1 MSRNRVFK
9 LSAITSLIIGATSAH
24 AALYSIEVVSS
35 SENENFGSAISESTG
50 VTNCFAEACAS
61 SSSNPIVASRGRI
74 GEAGQ
79 WINDEMDFL
88 FDNRFRFVDQTSNR
102 DEYRKYCDYNLRYNT
117 CEAWADRFFH
127 GTNGSGGAQ
136 RVLNSFT
143 WSTPFSADNNN
154 TKAFLTSGSLISEVS
169 GNISGTNEIV
179 VNNFDGTTAIGNSSS
194 GYLHSGSS
202 NYARQYKSR
211 GFYGSTVL
219 EPIVTSQPLDTMGV
233 TRAFDSFAYDNQDG
247 SGEKKYVVGSSA
259 FSIFGTKSD
268 CETVSDP
275 HTRSQCQNL
284 RFNNQA
290 VMWDVTDPASVSVTK
305 VTDTSSGTQ
314 SSQASVR
321 AAVINK
327 VSGSTLEDK
336 PVLVGFYNRK
346 NSSDM
351 LPEAAI
357 FEPKFEDS
365 LNPQKITGWSTK
377 DIDGTTLNPDG
388 YIYHS
393 SIATDINQNMLVIG
407 STKRGNYD
415 YKRSRTDV
423 PVEEGSLNNRLWLA
437 NASSANPTATYL
449 TGGIFFAGSG
459 GDMRAVNDF
468 NEIVGR
474 IDAENVREVDG
485 KLRRKRAFIYPYNV
499 GSIAGNRGSI
509 FQNKAWWLDDLT
521 NDGSVSGH
529 NNQFRII
536 DANDINNAGIISASA
551 MMCAGGYKTTSHN
564 ASCSG
569 TEKLVSIKL
578 TPINGA
584 TASNI
589 QQRTADKDPVE
600 RKGAGLGI
608 LLLGVLS
615 LISFRRK

>member
-9 LSAITSLIIGATSAH
+9 LSALTSLIIGATSAH
-24 AALYSIEVVSS
+24 AALYNIEVVSS

-50 VTNCFAEACAS
+50 VTNCFAEACVS
-61 SSSNPIVASRGRI
+61 NSSNPIVASRGRI

-88 FDNRFRFVDQTSNR
+88 FDNRFRFVDQTGNR
-102 DEYRKYCDYNLRYNT
+102 DEYRRYCDYNLRYNT
-117 CEAWADRFFH
+117 CDAWADRFFY

-154 TKAFLTSGSLISEVS
+154 TKAFLSSGSLISEVS
-169 GNISGTNEIV
+169 GNISGTNEVV
-179 VNNFDGTTAIGNSSS
+179 VNSFDGATAIGNSSS
-194 GYLHSGSS
+194 GYLHTGSS

-233 TRAFDSFAYDNQDG
+233 TRAFDSFEYNG
-247 SGEKKYVVGSSA
+247 KTYVVGSSA
-259 FSIFGTKSD
+259 FSIYGDESD
-268 CETVSDP
+268 CKTVSDP

-290 VMWDVTDPASVSVTK
+290 VMWDVTNTASVSVTK

-321 AAVINK
+321 AA
-327 VSGSTLEDK
+327 TLNPNNSNE
-336 PVLVGFYNRK
+336 PVLVGYYNRK

-357 FEPKFEDS
+357 FLPTFDS
-365 LNPQKITGWSTK
+365 GEIDGWTTK
-377 DIDGTTLNPDG
+377 AISGTTLNPDG

-393 SIATDINQNMLVIG
+393 SVATDINQNMLVIG

-437 NASSANPTATYL
+437 NASASNPTATYL

-569 TEKLVSIKL
+569 TEKLVSVKL
-578 TPINGA
+578 TPVNGA

-589 QQRTADKDPVE
+589 QQRSADKDPVE

>member
-24 AALYSIEVVSS
+24 AALYNIEVVSS
-35 SENENFGSAISESTG
+35 SENENFGSAVSESTG

-61 SSSNPIVASRGRI
+61 SSSNPVVASRGRI

-88 FDNRFRFVDQTSNR
+88 FDNRFRFVDQKGNR

-233 TRAFDSFAYDNQDG
+233 TRAFDSFEYNG
-247 SGEKKYVVGSSA
+247 KTYVVGSSA
-259 FSIFGTKSD
+259 FSIYGDESD
-268 CETVSDP
+268 CKTVSDP

-290 VMWDVTDPASVSVTK
+290 VMWDVTNTASVSVTK
-305 VTDTSSGTQ
+305 VTDASSGTQ
-314 SSQASVR
+314 SSQSSVR
-321 AAVINK
+321 AA
-327 VSGSTLEDK
+327 TLDPNNSNE
-336 PVLVGFYNRK
+336 PVLVGYYNRK

-357 FEPKFEDS
+357 FLPTFDAGEID
-365 LNPQKITGWSTK
+365 GWTTK
-377 DIDGTTLNPDG
+377 AISGTTLNPDG

>member
-9 LSAITSLIIGATSAH
+9 LSAITSLIIGSTTAH

-50 VTNCFAEACAS
+50 VTNCFAEDCVSNNA
-61 SSSNPIVASRGRI
+61 NPIVASRGRL
-74 GEAGQ
+74 GESGQ
-79 WINDEMDFL
+79 WLNDEMDFL
-88 FDNRFRFVDQTSNR
+88 FDNRFRFVDQANSR
-102 DEYRKYCDYNLRYNT
+102 SEYRKYCDYNLRYNT
-117 CEAWADRFFH
+117 CDAWADRFFY
-127 GTNGSGGAQ
+127 GTNGSGGSQ

-143 WSTPFSADNNN
+143 WSTPFSAENNN
-154 TKAFLTSGSLISEVS
+154 TKAFLSSGPLISEVP
-169 GNISGTNEIV
+169 GYISGTNEVV
-179 VNNFDGTTAIGNSSS
+179 VNSFDGETPIGNSSS
-194 GYLHSGSS
+194 GYLHTGSS

-233 TRAFDSFAYDNQDG
+233 TRAFDSFEYNG
-247 SGEKKYVVGSSA
+247 KTYVVGSSA
-259 FSIFGTKSD
+259 FSIYGDKSNCD
-268 CETVSDP
+268 TVSDP

-290 VMWDVTDPASVSVTK
+290 VMWDVTNASSVNVTK
-305 VTDTSSGTQ
+305 VTDASSGNQ

-321 AAVINK
+321 AAAVDPNN
-327 VSGSTLEDK
+327 SYK

-357 FEPKFEDS
+357 FLPTFNADEID
-365 LNPQKITGWSTK
+365 GWTTK
-377 DIDGTTLNPDG
+377 PISGTTLNPDG

-423 PVEEGSLNNRLWLA
+423 PVEEGALNNRLWVA
-437 NASSANPTATYL
+437 NASTSNPTATYL
-449 TGGIFFAGSG
+449 TEGIFFAGSG

-485 KLRRKRAFIYPYNV
+485 KIRRKRGFIYPYNA
-499 GSIAGNRGSI
+499 GSIADNRGDI
-509 FQNKAWWLDDLT
+509 FQSKAWWLDDLT

-551 MMCAGGYKTTSHN
+551 MMCVGGYKTTSHN
-564 ASCSG
+564 ASCRG
-569 TEKLVSIKL
+569 TEKLVSVKL
-578 TPINGA
+578 TPKNGA
-584 TASNI
+584 TAANI
-589 QQRTADKDPVE
+589 QPRSADKDPVE
-600 RKGAGLGI
+600 RNGAGLGI
-608 LLLGVLS
+608 LMLAALS